1 MLQLFIPPHLCL
13 CLDFNM
19 FLLWRCNY
27 CLYSTKVSFQVKM
40 GRIPEL
46 LVEVMK
52 SVIKGLRKQKILI
65 NYSPSGFQILKVT

>member
-1 MLQLFIPPHLCL
+1 
-13 CLDFNM
+13 
-19 FLLWRCNY
+19 
-27 CLYSTKVSFQVKM
+27 M

-65 NYSPSGFQILKVT
+65 SYSPSDFQILKVTYVINIKVTNTEL